1 MGSLNGVTEWGQSKI
16 TLYSFALNGVRV
28 KLPCT
33 RLDGLEN
40 GGGIFTLTPIEA
52 TPIEATLNPK

>member
-1 MGSLNGVTEWGQSKI
+1 MGS
-16 TLYSFALNGVRV
+16 LNGVRV

-40 GGGIFTLTPIEA
+40 GGVIFTLTPIEA
-52 TPIEATLNPK
+52 TPIEAALNPK

>member
-1 MGSLNGVTEWGQSKI
+1 MGS
-16 TLYSFALNGVRV
+16 LNGVRV

-40 GGGIFTLTPIEA
+40 GGVIFTLTPIEA
-52 TPIEATLNPK
+52 TPIEATPIEATLNPK